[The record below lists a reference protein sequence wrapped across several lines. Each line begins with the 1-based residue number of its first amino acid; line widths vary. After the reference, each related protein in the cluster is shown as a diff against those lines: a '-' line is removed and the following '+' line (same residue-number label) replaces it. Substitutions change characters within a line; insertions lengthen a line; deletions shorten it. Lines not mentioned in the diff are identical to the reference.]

1 MCLHL
6 LIYHLAFVFQ
16 GSFGVVK
23 KVYNE
28 EDGMHYAMKIVS
40 KRKLMK
46 KTGIF
51 GKIPPRRA
59 GADPLAKVY
68 KEIAILK
75 KLDHPNVVKLVEVLD
90 HPDKD
95 NLYLVFELVHRG
107 EILVIPTENPLTEET
122 ARRYF
127 RDVVMGVEYCELL
140 YYLCQ

>member
-1 MCLHL
+1 MRLR
-6 LIYHLAFVFQ
+6 YTSFTFAFQ
-16 GSFGVVK
+16 GSFGFVK

-28 EDGMHYAMKIVS
+28 DNGRYYAMKILS

-46 KTGIF
+46 KAGIF
-51 GKIPPRRA
+51 GRMAPRRTSV
-59 GADPLAKVY
+59 DPLANVY
-68 KEIAILK
+68 KEIAILR

-107 EILVIPTENPLTEET
+107 EILVIPTNNPLQEET

-127 RDVVMGVEYCELL
+127 RDVVLGVEYCKSLDIL
-140 YYLCQ
+140 YVI